1 DRVRENIRLMPRAS
15 IATIANVSVWEVL
28 RRSIVTSV
36 ITLIPIVSL
45 FIFGG
50 ATLKDF
56 AFAIMVG
63 ISVGAV
69 STIFIATPLLTGL
82 LERDPQFSSRKDV
95 PMDDEIR
102 RRILHD
108 AEVSASE
115 EPTPAT
121 PIDELEH
128 LVEGGD
134 DDEDLDVED
143 EEDELAA
150 SQDAKRER
158 RRQRR

>member
-1 DRVRENIRLMPRAS
+1 
-15 IATIANVSVWEVL
+15 
-28 RRSIVTSV
+28 VTSV
-36 ITLIPIVSL
+36 ITLLPILAL

-82 LERDPQFSSRKDV
+82 LERDPQFASRKDV

-115 EPTPAT
+115 EPTPST

-128 LVEGGD
+128 VIEGAVEGGD
-134 DDEDLDVED
+134 GDLDDELDGVGED
-143 EEDELAA
+143 EDE

-158 RRQRR
+158 RRQRRRARPHGRR

>member
-1 DRVRENIRLMPRAS
+1 MA
-15 IATIANVSVWEVL
+15 
-28 RRSIVTSV
+28 
-36 ITLIPIVSL
+36 L

-82 LERDPQFSSRKDV
+82 LERDPQYAARKDV
-95 PMDDEIR
+95 PMDDEVR
-102 RRILHD
+102 RRVLRD
-108 AEVSASE
+108 AEVAASA
-115 EPTPAT
+115 EPVPAT

-128 LVEGGD
+128 VIEGSVEGGD
-134 DDEDLDVED
+134 GDVD
-143 EEDELAA
+143 VDGEDELAA

-158 RRQRR
+158 RRQRRRARPHGRR